1 MAQEPRH
8 YGVITSLDLIK
19 QGSSHH
25 GAYTSKRQLDVDSAL
40 SSGPRDSIIARHTER
55 LSIRADN
62 KRPRLDLEDSIEA
75 SEICNATE

>member
-1 MAQEPRH
+1 MAQEPRR

-19 QGSSHH
+19 QGNNH
-25 GAYTSKRQLDVDSAL
+25 AVYNSKRQHEVDADQSR
-40 SSGPRDSIIARHTER
+40 GPHDSMIAGHEER
-55 LSIRADN
+55 LPIRADT

>member
-8 YGVITSLDLIK
+8 YGVITSLDLLK
-19 QGSSHH
+19 QGNNHVIYS
-25 GAYTSKRQLDVDSAL
+25 SKRQHGLDADLSNGLHDSMIP
-40 SSGPRDSIIARHTER
+40 GHEKR
-55 LSIRADN
+55 LSIRADT

>member
-1 MAQEPRH
+1 MAQEVRH

-19 QGSSHH
+19 QGTSHH
-25 GAYTSKRQLDVDSAL
+25 GTYTSKRQLDVDSGL
-40 SSGPRDSIIARHTER
+40 SSGPHASVIAGHTET
-55 LSIRADN
+55 LSIRADT